1 MGKLLVAIS
10 VGYPRKGDDFT
21 QHLRLK
27 KHVPL
32 PAPSTQKRLDFPKVL
47 YFLPGWLCHFKGL
60 FMPVRREIDR
70 SKILPV
76 TS

>member
-1 MGKLLVAIS
+1 MGKLLVETS
-10 VGYPRKGDDFT
+10 VGYPKKGDRIPS
-21 QHLRLK
+21 QHLR

-32 PAPSTQKRLDFPKVL
+32 PAPSTRKRLDFLKVL
-47 YFLPGWLCHFKGL
+47 FFRGWLCHFNRL
-60 FMPVRREIDR
+60 FMPVWRGIDR